1 MSERTYGAV
10 TEITVRWSEREEEGV
25 IPPALRSKLLEAA
38 KSGDVL
44 VLDLITD
51 AIHELKKLYTEAGY
65 DPDSR

>member
-10 TEITVRWSEREEEGV
+10 TEITVRWSGKLEEGV
-25 IPPALRSKLLEAA
+25 IPDALRARLLAAA
-38 KSGDVL
+38 KCGDVL

-51 AIHELKKLYTEAGY
+51 AIHELKKLYAEAGY